1 MTGKNVGNFRL
12 RNNSPNPEKK
22 DEVGFSH
29 TPCREFQH
37 AFLFFESNPELSLD
51 VILTL
56 SISYTIS
63 NGYGTEIEPQEG
75 ETPQSLFNFLPE
87 DTMFDLSDPRSWTY
101 FTNWFLVAVA
111 FIAAG
116 YIGFG
121 ILREKRARRLHARP
135 HNDPHTLILSDL
147 GITMADGGEK
157 VAEPKSKNGN
167 TPA

>member
-1 MTGKNVGNFRL
+1 MPKLFEISQIDSSSTNT
-12 RNNSPNPEKK
+12 EKG
-22 DEVGFSH
+22 DEVGF
-29 TPCREFQH
+29 PYIPRREYQH
-37 AFLFFESNPELSLD
+37 AFLLFDNELERSLD
-51 VILTL
+51 VSLYV

-63 NGYGTEIEPQEG
+63 NGYGTEIESQEP
-75 ETPQSLFNFLPE
+75 ETPQSLSNFIPE
-87 DTMFDLSDPRSWTY
+87 DTMFDLSDPHSWTY

-111 FIAAG
+111 LIAAG

-135 HNDPHTLILSDL
+135 QHDPHTLILSDL

-157 VAEPKSKNGN
+157 VVEPKSKNGN